1 MVSATVQT
9 VLGPVPASTL
19 GVTSAHEHLFIDLAS
34 WFDHPRDEA
43 AERLAVERVRP
54 AIMAHVRANPFAVRD
69 NLRLDD
75 EETAAAE
82 VARFRAAG
90 GVTIVD
96 LTTDE
101 LGRDPVRLA
110 RLSRKTGANVV
121 MGCGHYIAR
130 AHPPAVATMDVAA
143 LAGEMIR
150 DLCEG
155 VAVGDPPGDGTR
167 PASPASAQA
176 RGGTGTSPVAH
187 DVPPDAAL
195 PIRSGAI
202 GEIGTSDPIEPAE
215 LRVLEAA
222 CRAQLHTGA
231 ALYVHLDPWG
241 RAGHAALDACEAA
254 GVPLD
259 RVVLCHLDPSLADL
273 AYARSLAHRGAW
285 VAIDIWGDEDAYGGR
300 GMPADGERVAAV
312 VAAHAEGWASRLL
325 LAQDVCLKSQLR
337 AYGGRGYDHLIVGV
351 APALG
356 AAGLSA
362 SEVDAL
368 LIDHP
373 RRVLAGEPNGTE
385 AG

>member
-1 MVSATVQT
+1 MSATVQT
-9 VLGPVPASTL
+9 VLGPVPASAL
-19 GVTSAHEHLFIDLAS
+19 GITSPHEHLFIDLAS

-54 AIMAHVRANPFAVRD
+54 AIMGQVRANPFGVRD

-75 EETAAAE
+75 EDTAAGE

-90 GVTIVD
+90 GGTLVD
-96 LTTDE
+96 LTSGE
-101 LGRDPVRLA
+101 LGRDPERLA
-110 RLSRKTGANVV
+110 RLSRRTGVHVV

-130 AHPPAVATMDVAA
+130 AHPPAVARMDAAA
-143 LAGEMIR
+143 LAEEMIR

-155 VAVGDPPGDGTR
+155 VPIRGEGHDAMPS
-167 PASPASAQA
+167 ASMHASAQA
-176 RGGTGTSPVAH
+176 GVGRLLTGA
-187 DVPPDAAL
+187 DAASMGAG
-195 PIRSGAI
+195 PVRAGAI
-202 GEIGTSDPIEPAE
+202 GEIGTSDPIERAE
-215 LRVLEAA
+215 MRVLEAA

-254 GVPLD
+254 GAPLD
-259 RVVLCHLDPSLADL
+259 RVVLCHLDPSLSDL
-273 AYARSLAHRGAW
+273 GYAKSLALRGAW

-300 GMPADGERVAAV
+300 GMPSDRERVQAV
-312 VAAHAEGWASRLL
+312 VIAHEEDWGSRLL
-325 LAQDVCLKSQLR
+325 IAQDVCLKSQLR
-337 AYGGRGYDHLIVGV
+337 AFGGRGYDHLITGV
-351 APALG
+351 APALR

-373 RRVLAGEPNGTE
+373 RRVLTGEPYGTE
-385 AG
+385 AR

>member
-1 MVSATVQT
+1 MQT
-9 VLGPVPASTL
+9 VLGPVPSSSL
-19 GVTSAHEHLFIDLAS
+19 GPTSPHEHLFIDLAS

-54 AIMAHVRANPFAVRD
+54 EIMDRVRANPFGVRD

-75 EETAAAE
+75 EDIAAAE
-82 VARFRAAG
+82 VGRFHEAG
-90 GVTIVD
+90 GRTIVD
-96 LTTDE
+96 LTPDE
-101 LGRDPVRLA
+101 LGRDPARLA
-110 RLSRKTGANVV
+110 RLSRRTRVHVV

-130 AHPPAVATMDVAA
+130 AHPPTVARMDVAA
-143 LAGEMIR
+143 LADEMIR

-155 VAVGDPPGDGTR
+155 IPQGAFPPAD
-167 PASPASAQA
+167 
-176 RGGTGTSPVAH
+176 
-187 DVPPDAAL
+187 

-241 RAGHAALDACEAA
+241 RAGHAVLDACEAA
-254 GVPLD
+254 GAPLD
-259 RVVLCHLDPSLADL
+259 RVVLCHLDPSLPDR
-273 AYARSLAHRGAW
+273 AYGRSLATRGAW

-300 GMPADGERVAAV
+300 GMPSDRERVQAV
-312 VAAHAEGWASRLL
+312 VAAHEEGWGSRLL
-325 LAQDVCLKSQLR
+325 IAQDVCLKSQLR
-337 AYGGRGYDHLIVGV
+337 AFGGRGYDHIITGV
-351 APALG
+351 APALR

-373 RRVLAGEPNGTE
+373 RRVLTGEPNGTE
-385 AG
+385 AR